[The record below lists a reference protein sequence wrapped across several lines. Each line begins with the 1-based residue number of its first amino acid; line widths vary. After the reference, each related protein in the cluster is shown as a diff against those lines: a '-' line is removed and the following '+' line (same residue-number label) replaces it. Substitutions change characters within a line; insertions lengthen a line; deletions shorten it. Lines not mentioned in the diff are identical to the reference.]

1 MYAGRQCNK
10 LFSRTYLV
18 IRGRL
23 TDGDGKGCR
32 EGVRSPNRGVERVGR
47 GGADGQIECGVMFAD
62 GSDDH

>member
-1 MYAGRQCNK
+1 MEME
-10 LFSRTYLV
+10 
-18 IRGRL
+18 
-23 TDGDGKGCR
+23 GCR